1 MAPLVTGAPAG
12 GARSDTELAGS
23 PVASRAGA
31 LAGDGS
37 TAGSALTRTAA
48 GSRVPAVGALVVVV
62 LTVSAGFLLA
72 RLALP
77 IVHGRSFLW
86 ITGRALGL
94 AAYTAMVLLV
104 VLGTWMRHPSRRRW
118 PGPHPETQ
126 LRLHAMLG
134 MATVVLL
141 AGHIGTLAAD
151 RYAGVGWS
159 GAVLPGVAS
168 YRPWAV
174 AAGVVA
180 AYGLVAVVA
189 TAALGGRLVGQ
200 HWLTVHRVT
209 VPVFALVWFHAVLA
223 GTDAPRLRVVY
234 ALSGVLVVGITLSRV
249 FARPAVVGGG
259 SSGSRRR
266 WMRQ

>member
-1 MAPLVTGAPAG
+1 MTRAPAG
-12 GARSDTELAGS
+12 GARSDSRPAS
-23 PVASRAGA
+23 PPVASRVGA
-31 LAGDGS
+31 PVGDRS
-37 TAGSALTRTAA
+37 TVGSAVTGTAA

-62 LTVSAGFLLA
+62 LTVPAGFLLV

-77 IVHGRSFLW
+77 VVHGRSFLW
-86 ITGRALGL
+86 IAGRALGL
-94 AAYTAMVLLV
+94 AAYTAMVFLV
-104 VLGTWMRHPSRRRW
+104 VLGTWMRHPARRRW

-126 LRLHAMLG
+126 LRLHATLG

-151 RYAGVGWS
+151 RYAGVGWR

-180 AYGLVAVVA
+180 AYGVVAVVA
-189 TAALGGRLVGQ
+189 TAALGGRLVGR

-234 ALSGVLVVGITLSRV
+234 ALSGALVVGVALSRV
-249 FARPAVVGGG
+249 VARPAVGGGG
-259 SSGSRRR
+259 SSGPLRR
-266 WMRQ
+266 WRRQ